1 MTLRVSVWWTRISK
15 LPLLDVIKFH
25 SGTRLVHILSMFT
38 VMLDVESLL
47 RRRSTGIYNT
57 EDVPNS
63 WVWVEAWAKIPKCA
77 LKTKKKTQDKSIYLS
92 VWTAVQRELPALR
105 KSFVKVSS
113 GGHLLWVTS
122 IFSSSTS
129 ARLYWIMWIIR
140 PRWDSLSCCHL
151 FSLMCL
157 IISSQLG
164 DEELANSFNH
174 PSPLPKGRDSS
185 QAGEVFHP

>member
-1 MTLRVSVWWTRISK
+1 MTLRVSAWWTRITM
-15 LPLLDVIKFH
+15 LPLLDVSELH
-25 SGTRLVHILSMFT
+25 SDTRLVHILSMFT
-38 VMLDVESLL
+38 VMLDMESLL
-47 RRRSTGIYNT
+47 CRRSTGIYNT
-57 EDVPNS
+57 EDALNS

-77 LKTKKKTQDKSIYLS
+77 LKTKKMINQYTCRCGQLFG
-92 VWTAVQRELPALR
+92 EN
-105 KSFVKVSS
+105 F
-113 GGHLLWVTS
+113 LLWGNHLSNSAAVVS
-122 IFSSSTS
+122 CCESPIFSSSTS

-157 IISSQLG
+157 IISGQLG

-185 QAGEVFHP
+185 QAGEVIHP